1 MPKLSVVIPVYYN
14 ELNLKPLYEELKE
27 KFINVIDFEY
37 EIVMVDDGSGDNSWG
52 VMKEIAELDSNIK
65 VFHLARN
72 FGSYAA
78 SLCGLTK
85 CTGDSEILK
94 AADLQEP
101 TEMILEKYQRWKD
114 GNNVVLAVRADRD
127 EPLNQKVFANIY
139 YKLTQKFVLNNM
151 PNGGFDTFLVDR
163 QVIETLIK
171 YNEKDSALPGLIL
184 WSGYKTAIVP
194 YVRRARTIG
203 KSRWTLRKKIKLV
216 MDTLYGFSSVP
227 ISLVTGIGTIT
238 VIGAAVWA
246 MVVLIGKFMGKI
258 NVSGWTT
265 LFILNLFSFG
275 TIMITL
281 GILGGYLW
289 RTFNATRNR
298 PVYIEEEF
306 KERH

>member
-52 VMKEIAELDSNIK
+52 VMKEIAELDS
-65 VFHLARN
+65 
-72 FGSYAA
+72 YAA

-85 CTGDSEILK
+85 CTGDCVILK

-101 TEMILEKYQRWKD
+101 TEMILEMYQRWKD

-306 KERH
+306 KERQ

>member
-1 MPKLSVVIPVYYN
+1 MSKLSVVIPVYYN
-14 ELNLKPLYEELKE
+14 ELNLRPLYEELKE
-27 KFINVIDFEY
+27 KFINVIDSEY
-37 EIVMVDDGSGDNSWG
+37 EIVMVDDGSGDNSWE
-52 VMKEIAELDSNIK
+52 VMKEIAGLDPNIK
-65 VFHLARN
+65 IFHLSRN

-78 SLCGLTK
+78 ALCGLTK
-85 CTGDSEILK
+85 CTGDCAVLK

-101 TEMILEKYQRWKD
+101 TEMILEMYQRWKD

-127 EPLNQKVFANIY
+127 EPLSQKVLANTY
-139 YKLTQKFVLNNM
+139 YKLTQKFVLGNM
-151 PNGGFDTFLVDR
+151 PNGGFDTFLIDR

-171 YNEKDSALPGLIL
+171 YDEKDSLLQGLIL

-194 YVRRARTIG
+194 YIRRTRTIG
-203 KSRWTLRKKIKLV
+203 KSRWTFKKKIKLV

-227 ISLVTGIGTIT
+227 ISLVTGIGTIS

-246 MVVLIGKFMGKI
+246 MVVLIGKCMGKI

-275 TIMITL
+275 VIMITL

-298 PVYIEEEF
+298 PVYLEEEF
-306 KERH
+306 KERQ